1 MFWRVCIC
9 TFSSEIA
16 VSAMAQWQCAR
27 LETEG
32 MRVRASLALCPWA
45 SHINPRLVVVQ
56 PKKTRPDIT
65 EKVLNQ
71 IKQINKNFCQCDQCS
86 DILLRLHSIKLILL
100 FLDRN
105 ICCGYSK
112 EPSQWDSYLE
122 HQRMFK
128 QVDNILLSKNCLSK
142 PACSGWTTIE
152 TLNDPFLG
160 LCLMYAAK
168 PL

>member
-1 MFWRVCIC
+1 MHILIRNCWERNSSVVMCMSRDWR
-9 TFSSEIA
+9 A
-16 VSAMAQWQCAR
+16 AG
-27 LETEG
+27 L
-32 MRVRASLALCPWA
+32 SLTGLCPWA
-45 SHINPRLVVVQ
+45 SHINPWLGVVQ
-56 PKKTRPDIT
+56 PKRTCPDIT

-71 IKQINKNFCQCDQCS
+71 IKQINRNSCQCDQCS
-86 DILLRLHSIKLILL
+86 DILFRLSSIKLIFL

-142 PACSGWTTIE
+142 LEIFVVGTQKNRLNE
-152 TLNDPFLG
+152 TVI
-160 LCLMYAAK
+160 
-168 PL
+168 